1 MATENMSEND
11 LKDQGYFLESD
22 IAVAGYNI
30 NSVSKKKLSD
40 ENFRAKCDLAT
51 DWDNIVSLMDG
62 KADVYSFTNNK
73 RVKALYIVRKEED
86 RVVCERLGM
95 GTDIPE
101 DKKEALDKYM
111 TFLTSKSAINE
122 QKKIAIFDGFR
133 VPALKTKTK
142 FNWGLFLLWVMV
154 FGGAMGISLKNPA
167 FIGCGI
173 PLAFCISYK
182 TYYKYD
188 DPDTVIQLDG
198 SADTASKEENEQ

>member
-1 MATENMSEND
+1 MTSENKSDND
-11 LKDQGYFLESD
+11 LKNEGYFLESD
-22 IAVAGYNI
+22 IAVEGYDI

-40 ENFRAKCDLAT
+40 EKFRSRCDFAP

-62 KADVYSFTNNK
+62 KATVYSFKNTK

-86 RVVCERLGM
+86 RVVCDRLGM
-95 GTDIPE
+95 STDVPE
-101 DKKEALDKYM
+101 DMKEAIDKYM

-133 VPALKTKTK
+133 VPALKSKTK

-154 FGGAMGISLKNPA
+154 FGGAMGISLKNPG

-198 SADTASKEENEQ
+198 SADTASKEDNEQ

>member
-22 IAVAGYNI
+22 IAVEGYNI
-30 NSVSKKKLSD
+30 NSVSKKKL
-40 ENFRAKCDLAT
+40 
-51 DWDNIVSLMDG
+51 
-62 KADVYSFTNNK
+62 
-73 RVKALYIVRKEED
+73 
-86 RVVCERLGM
+86 
-95 GTDIPE
+95 
-101 DKKEALDKYM
+101 
-111 TFLTSKSAINE
+111 
-122 QKKIAIFDGFR
+122 AIFDGFR

-182 TYYKYD
+182 IYYKYD